1 MLYQNIIGQN
11 EAKTRLQKMVLDK
24 RVPHALMFTGKE
36 GTGNLPAALAFI
48 QHLYCENKTV
58 NEACNNCN
66 SCIKVSKLI
75 HPDLHFIVPIAKSK
89 DVKITTDVIKEF
101 RTIFLENNY
110 LTLNDW
116 FNELSAENKQPVI
129 PVDEA
134 NAILKTLGYTSYEG
148 SYKSIIIWL
157 PEKMN
162 AEASNKL
169 LKILE
174 EPTPDT
180 IFILVSNAPDQLL
193 PTILSRVQQIPFY
206 DLSDSEIEEAL
217 ISNFKINADV
227 AKQTAVLANGSYTEA
242 IALLNQLNESVSLHS
257 NFQNFM
263 RLALKF
269 DCTKVLQWIEH
280 NATLGRENQKQF
292 LQYGLEVF
300 RDALMYNFGNKNL
313 VRLGGQEKI
322 FLEKFAPFI
331 NQKNYEKLIEEFNQ
345 NYYYIERNAN
355 PKLIF
360 MDLILKTN
368 EFLNLK

>member
-1 MLYQNIIGQN
+1 MLYKNIIGQN
-11 EAKTRLQKMVLDK
+11 ETKTRLQKMVLDK

-48 QHLYCENKTV
+48 QHLYCENKLV
-58 NEACNNCN
+58 DDACGICN

-75 HPDLHFIVPIAKSK
+75 HPDLHFVVPIAKSK
-89 DVKITTDVIKEF
+89 DVKSTIDVIKEF
-101 RTIFLENNY
+101 RTVFLENNY
-110 LTLNDW
+110 LSLSSW

-134 NAILKTLGYTSYEG
+134 NAILKTLSYTSYEG
-148 SYKSIIIWL
+148 SYKSMVIWL

-162 AEASNKL
+162 ADAANKL

-174 EPTPDT
+174 EPPDDT
-180 IFILVSNAPDQLL
+180 IFVLVSNAPDQLL

-206 DLSDSEIEEAL
+206 ELSDLEIENAL
-217 ISNFKINADV
+217 ISNFKISTDV

-242 IALLNQLNESVSLHS
+242 LTILNHIDENVSILT

-269 DCTKVLQWIEH
+269 DCTKVLQWIDE
-280 NATLGRENQKQF
+280 NASIGRENQKQF

-300 RDALMYNFGNKNL
+300 RDALMFNFGDKNL
-313 VRLGGQEKI
+313 VRLGGQEKL

-331 NQKNYEKLIEEFNQ
+331 NQKNYEKLVEEFNQ

-360 MDLILKTN
+360 MDLFLKTN
-368 EFLNLK
+368 ELLNLK